1 MLFRDRFSAPNKWM
15 EHLDQNVFGVYLFHV
30 FILVGLQGAI
40 LNIDLSAR
48 VKFAIVSV
56 AGLIISFLNSALL
69 RLVPGVRR
77 IVLFRWL
84 PVLPSRRY
92 APWPV
97 LVAAEDQSA
106 VYGVQINLE
115 GLRSLHSGLV
125 LACYLTALFNQSEYR
140 VFHEGIMDPR
150 ALFIR

>member
-69 RLVPGVRR
+69 RLVPGVR
-77 IVLFRWL
+77 
-84 PVLPSRRY
+84 
-92 APWPV
+92 
-97 LVAAEDQSA
+97 
-106 VYGVQINLE
+106 
-115 GLRSLHSGLV
+115 
-125 LACYLTALFNQSEYR
+125 
-140 VFHEGIMDPR
+140 
-150 ALFIR
+150 